1 MDRKFKISVL
11 FDLFLVLFRV
21 YLHLSLI
28 HIFLIYLLFLLIMGI
43 PVLVCE
49 FAIGRASRYSI
60 AEAFETLEPE
70 GEEEDLDLSELE
82 EDIEGYKK
90 DEEEVGSA
98 GVAAD

>member
-1 MDRKFKISVL
+1 MFI
-11 FDLFLVLFRV
+11 
-21 YLHLSLI
+21 
-28 HIFLIYLLFLLIMGI
+28 
-43 PVLVCE
+43 
-49 FAIGRASRYSI
+49 
-60 AEAFETLEPE
+60 ETLEPE